1 MGLLAVKL
9 LTLIKLTLMMIILTN
24 MIQKLTFLSL
34 FRLDLLLDIIYLNN
48 VKHEKTEK
56 KKKKKKDR
64 RRINEYAMASNI
76 SGGLVYDKQWKVVE
90 W

>member
-1 MGLLAVKL
+1 
-9 LTLIKLTLMMIILTN
+9 
-24 MIQKLTFLSL
+24 MIQKLMFLSL

-48 VKHEKTEK
+48 VKHEKTEREK
-56 KKKKKKDR
+56 KKRKKKDR

>member
-24 MIQKLTFLSL
+24 MIQKLMFLSL

-48 VKHEKTEK
+48 VKHEKTE